1 MMIPA
6 HIDPAD
12 RSPAACRQRAE
23 HYQRMMQLRPD
34 GNGFRRVPEHSDQ
47 MSIVERALV
56 EAGDMEPPPR
66 CPPDRRYR
74 QARRPRY

>member
-12 RSPAACRQRAE
+12 RSSAACRQRAE

-56 EAGDMEPPPR
+56 EAGDMEPLAAWDLLLKR
-66 CPPDRRYR
+66 SRK
-74 QARRPRY
+74 

>member
-1 MMIPA
+1 
-6 HIDPAD
+6 
-12 RSPAACRQRAE
+12 
-23 HYQRMMQLRPD
+23 
-34 GNGFRRVPEHSDQ
+34 

-74 QARRPRY
+74 QKRRPRH